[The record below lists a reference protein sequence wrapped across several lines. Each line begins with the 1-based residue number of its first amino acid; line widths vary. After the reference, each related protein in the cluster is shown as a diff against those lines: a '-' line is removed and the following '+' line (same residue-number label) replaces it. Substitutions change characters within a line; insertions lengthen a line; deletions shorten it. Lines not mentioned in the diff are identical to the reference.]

1 MTDSDDLLVAY
12 QHGAASMKDELEKV
26 QAERDKLRHA
36 MMKACDL
43 IDDVAEGKTGMGTPY
58 RVLAGALQEVVEEY
72 DSQGWGPT
80 LYSIDTHARPALR
93 ETEND

>member
-1 MTDSDDLLVAY
+1 MTDEEGMLLAY
-12 QHGAASMKDELEKV
+12 QIGADSMKDELEKV

-58 RVLAGALQEVVEEY
+58 RVLAGALQ
-72 DSQGWGPT
+72 G
-80 LYSIDTHARPALR
+80 
-93 ETEND
+93 TEHD